1 MAQGFQAEKIPKQS
15 RGIDVILLASILLL
29 LGIGLSMLFS
39 ASYYRADFLFN
50 DPYHFIR
57 SQSIYAGLGVLAG
70 LMVLTIP
77 MNFLTKLIPPMIFL
91 SIALMLLTFI
101 PGVGVEYL
109 GARRWIQLA
118 GYTFQPAELV
128 KLTLIVY
135 LAYILGKKQD
145 RLDDVVN
152 SLLPPFII
160 VLLFVAL
167 IYLQNDFSSAMFLGF
182 IGLTMFYIAGV
193 RMRHFIA
200 LGMVVIPLGVI
211 LLLSREHRVI
221 RLISFLEPEKDP
233 SGAGY
238 QVLASLSALRNGGF
252 WGMGIG
258 QGIRKLGGLPEAQ
271 SDFVF
276 AVLGE
281 ELGFLGVSGV
291 ILLFALLAWR
301 GYRIATE
308 QQNPMYGLLAYGI
321 TSALVLQAGV
331 NMAVVS
337 GMIPATGIPMP
348 FFASGGSYLLITMI
362 LSGLLLKLSMQR
374 SGIEE
379 NEAETREYAYG

>member
-15 RGIDVILLASILLL
+15 NGVDVILLASILLL
-29 LGIGLSMLFS
+29 LGTGLSMLFS

-57 SQSIYAGLGVLAG
+57 SQSMYAALGVLAG
-70 LMVLTIP
+70 LAVLAIP
-77 MNFLTKLIPPMIFL
+77 MNLLTRLIPPMIFL

-145 RLDDVVN
+145 RLEDVVN

-200 LGMVVIPLGVI
+200 LGFIVVPLGVI

-291 ILLFALLAWR
+291 IVLFGLLAWR
-301 GYRIATE
+301 GYRIAVAQE
-308 QQNPMYGLLAYGI
+308 NPMYALLAYGI

-374 SGIEE
+374 SSTEE
-379 NEAETREYAYG
+379 DGAEPREQAYG